1 MSRRARADTPA
12 APLSTRV
19 SQAERERIERAA
31 RENRQ
36 SLSQFQRDALL
47 DRADQTLESDEN
59 RDFVN
64 MANFRR

>member
-1 MSRRARADTPA
+1 MSRPARADTPT

-31 RENRQ
+31 RENHQ

-47 DRADQTLESDEN
+47 DRADQTLDARNS
-59 RDFVN
+59 R
-64 MANFRR
+64 